1 MLTIIVVLT
10 NLRKTLNIND
20 ECFKK
25 ERGWLYDWNFLGQCT
40 ATVEKITASDAMTK
54 LWNAIITA
62 FTKMWEII
70 AVNMPQ
76 VGNFFADYWIFIFP
90 FILAIFFIC
99 FKMFEKLLGA
109 VR

>member
-1 MLTIIVVLT
+1 MFGT
-10 NLRKTLNIND
+10 
-20 ECFKK
+20 
-25 ERGWLYDWNFLGQCT
+25 FLVGEAP
-40 ATVEKITASDAMTK
+40 ATVEKITASGAMTK

-90 FILAIFFIC
+90 FILAILFIC

>member
-1 MLTIIVVLT
+1 MTI
-10 NLRKTLNIND
+10 NL
-20 ECFKK
+20 K
-25 ERGWLYDWNFLGQCT
+25 EFNWEQIKQTFLADAP

-70 AVNMPQ
+70 VVNMPQ

-90 FILAIFFIC
+90 FILAIFA
-99 FKMFEKLLGA
+99 ELYL
-109 VR
+109 

>member
-1 MLTIIVVLT
+1 MLRLTVVLT

-20 ECFKK
+20 ECFKEK
-25 ERGWLYDWNFLGQCT
+25 GGDYMIGTFLADAPAT
-40 ATVEKITASDAMTK
+40 AEKITANDAMTK
-54 LWNAIITA
+54 LWNAIMTA
-62 FTKMWEII
+62 FTKMWDII

>member
-1 MLTIIVVLT
+1 MIGT
-10 NLRKTLNIND
+10 
-20 ECFKK
+20 
-25 ERGWLYDWNFLGQCT
+25 FLIEAPAVT
-40 ATVEKITASDAMTK
+40 KITASDAAMTK

>member
-1 MLTIIVVLT
+1 MIGT
-10 NLRKTLNIND
+10 
-20 ECFKK
+20 
-25 ERGWLYDWNFLGQCT
+25 FLVD
-40 ATVEKITASDAMTK
+40 APAKITASDAMTK

-99 FKMFEKLLGA
+99 WIILVSASK
-109 VR
+109 

>member
-1 MLTIIVVLT
+1 M
-10 NLRKTLNIND
+10 
-20 ECFKK
+20 
-25 ERGWLYDWNFLGQCT
+25 
-40 ATVEKITASDAMTK
+40 
-54 LWNAIITA
+54 WNAIITA

>member
-1 MLTIIVVLT
+1 MIGT
-10 NLRKTLNIND
+10 
-20 ECFKK
+20 
-25 ERGWLYDWNFLGQCT
+25 FLADAP

-76 VGNFFADYWIFIFP
+76 VGNFFADYWNLHFSIYFGN
-90 FILAIFFIC
+90 ILY
-99 FKMFEKLLGA
+99 LL
-109 VR
+109 

>member
-1 MLTIIVVLT
+1 MLRLIVVLT

-25 ERGWLYDWNFLGQCT
+25 KGGDYMFGIFLT
-40 ATVEKITASDAMTK
+40 EAPAVTKITASDAMTK

>member
-1 MLTIIVVLT
+1 MIGTFLTEAPAVT
-10 NLRKTLNIND
+10 
-20 ECFKK
+20 
-25 ERGWLYDWNFLGQCT
+25 
-40 ATVEKITASDAMTK
+40 KITASDAMTK

-76 VGNFFADYWIFIFP
+76 IGNFFADYWIFIFP

-99 FKMFEKLLGA
+99 FKMFEKLPGA
-109 VR
+109 GLLTKKSEVQDEILQMNNRKK